1 MHNIKYLLLCTL
13 MCTMLTGCSTNSLK
27 TENIN
32 YNNQKEYVMEEFAD
46 IHEEYPEELV
56 DEIAEE
62 IIVEEVGIRVDDS
75 RVQKEYHLNEN
86 LILNGLQVYI
96 QYSDGT
102 EKEVPVESL
111 EYSEIDTSK
120 YGVQTITI
128 KFKEYVYEFDVEVVY
143 TVNEV
148 DPKTKY
154 SSTSLNLRNG
164 PGTNFDKIKTISL
177 NDEVTVIGEIEN
189 GWVKV
194 KFKDDEYFCSGK
206 YLMDKKKEIQVQP
219 ASPYDNKIYGEP
231 GSSADIVNKANAYW
245 NKNVPNWLKQKFID
259 SGWRIAISGT
269 SLAARYGY
277 GMSIAGITDYGSKI
291 VFIDNREKPIKNAM
305 IHELG
310 HFVDYVYGFPSQ
322 SGEFTQI
329 FNEEKHSF
337 IDCTSVGDGHETSN
351 VMEYFAAVFQNAIIN
366 GGNCK
371 TQAPRSYEF
380 VCRYMH

>member
-13 MCTMLTGCSTNSLK
+13 MCTMLIGCSANR
-27 TENIN
+27 TEIKNIN
-32 YNNQKEYVMEEFAD
+32 YTNQKEHIIEESNNVND
-46 IHEEYPEELV
+46 EETEEIV
-56 DEIAEE
+56 EKNAEE
-62 IIVEEVGIRVDDS
+62 IVVEEVGIRVDDS
-75 RVQKEYHLNEN
+75 RVQKEYRLNEA
-86 LILNGLQVYI
+86 LILNGLQVYM

-102 EKEVPVESL
+102 EKEVAVEFL

-120 YGVQTITI
+120 YGIQTITI
-128 KFKEYVYEFDVEVVY
+128 KCKEYVYKFDIEVVY

-148 DPKTKY
+148 EPKTKY

-164 PGTNFDKIKTISL
+164 PGTNFDKIRAISL
-177 NDEVTVIGEIEN
+177 NDEVTVIGEVEN

-206 YLMDKKKEIQVQP
+206 YLMDKKKEVQTQP

-259 SGWRIAISGT
+259 SGWKIAISGT

-277 GMSIAGITDYGSKI
+277 GMSIAGITDYGARM

-310 HFVDYVYGFPSQ
+310 HFIDFSYNFPSQ

-329 FNEEKHSF
+329 FNEEKYSF
-337 IDCTSVGDGHETSN
+337 VDCTSVGDGHETSN

-366 GGNCK
+366 GVNCK
-371 TQAPRSYEF
+371 AQAPRSYEF